1 MQAQSNADTKP
12 LGEQLKLLNKQ
23 MMVLQ
28 SQMLDEA
35 TPQDVLSQ
43 LEKQS
48 EEYVSMLI
56 AFASTEVFGL

>member
-12 LGEQLKLLNKQ
+12 HGVQLKQLNKQ

-48 EEYVSMLI
+48 EEYAGTIKCVCI
-56 AFASTEVFGL
+56 D